1 MQPATRRKTLTLLF
15 IVLLTAAAAS
25 AAPVVADEDQ
35 IPFPIGSISN
45 PAMSTDEAWAIHISE
60 AASSTTDPGSTT
72 VSDPIASVSD
82 TVSDPIASV
91 SGTASGATGAVS
103 GTASGA
109 TGAVSGT
116 ASGATGAVSG
126 TASGATGGASDHGLG
141 VGASTRGNT
150 ASREAQDVPCDA
162 QTNTCISNAGE
173 GGSLA
178 GAVERILN
186 FLALT
191 GWGVLPW
198 IVIAVGLTALGIF
211 LLRSSRRRTSRTGPA
226 KSTSAATGRKD
237 AGPVRSGAQPPA
249 SG

>member
-1 MQPATRRKTLTLLF
+1 MQSATGRKTLSLLF
-15 IVLLTAAAAS
+15 IVLLAAAAGS

-35 IPFPIGSISN
+35 ISSPIGTVSN
-45 PAMSTDEAWAIHISE
+45 TAMSTDEAWAIRISE
-60 AASSTTDPGSTT
+60 AASSATDPGSTT
-72 VSDPIASVSD
+72 VSDPIPSVSD
-82 TVSDPIASV
+82 TVSDPIPSV
-91 SGTASGATGAVS
+91 SDTVSDATGGVS
-103 GTASGA
+103 GP
-109 TGAVSGT
+109 VSD
-116 ASGATGAVSG
+116 ATGAVSG

-141 VGASTRGNT
+141 VGVGASTRGNT
-150 ASREAQDVPCDA
+150 PTREGQGVPCDA
-162 QTNTCISNAGE
+162 QTNTCIPDAAE

-178 GAVERILN
+178 GAMERILN

-226 KSTSAATGRKD
+226 KSTSAASGRRD
-237 AGPVRSGAQPPA
+237 AGPVRSRAQPPA

>member
-1 MQPATRRKTLTLLF
+1 MQPATRRKTLGLLF
-15 IVLLTAAAAS
+15 IVLLAAAAAR
-25 AAPVVADEDQ
+25 AAPVVADEDP
-35 IPFPIGSISN
+35 ISSPIGTVSN
-45 PAMSTDEAWAIHISE
+45 TAMSTDDAWATRISE
-60 AASSTTDPGSTT
+60 ASATDPGSTTVSDPIPSVSDT

-91 SGTASGATGAVS
+91 SGTASGATGTVS

-109 TGAVSGT
+109 TGR
-116 ASGATGAVSG
+116 
-126 TASGATGGASDHGLG
+126 ASDYGLG

-150 ASREAQDVPCDA
+150 PTREGQGVPCDA
-162 QTNTCISNAGE
+162 QTNTCIPDAAE

-178 GAVERILN
+178 GAMERILN

-226 KSTSAATGRKD
+226 KSTSAAAGRKD